1 MHIYAIIVSVLAATS
16 HHFEAFFNR
25 IVSSLKRREIVV
37 CWIWFRALQSFYFG
51 AVVVL
56 NLYLRLLINLVYL
69 VKSMIQILL
78 ERVVFLAD
86 GEAACTWHS
95 AVLATGSAA
104 AFIMTPHVDRF
115 FINIKPRTG
124 GDVSRNRLFF
134 LVKLIL
140 LFINFRH
147 KLLQAVINLM

>member
-1 MHIYAIIVSVLAATS
+1 MHVYAIVVSVLAATS

-25 IVSSLKRREIVV
+25 IVSSLKRREIIVR
-37 CWIWFRALQSFYFG
+37 WIWFRALQSFYLG

-78 ERVVFLAD
+78 ELVVFFAD

-104 AFIMTPHVDRF
+104 AFIMAPHVDRF
-115 FINIKPRTG
+115 VINIKPRTG
-124 GDVSRNRLFF
+124 SDISRNRLFV
-134 LVKLIL
+134 LVKLVL
-140 LFINFRH
+140 LLLNFRH
-147 KLLQAVINLM
+147 KLLQTVINLM